1 MAAWK
6 LVSNDAKRKAHSR
19 TAKCEAFHFASR
31 LFFYVFVSDH
41 IHDSAIMQNRFFCGV
56 GICYGVR
63 DWVRISMRRGRA

>member
-31 LFFYVFVSDH
+31 LFFYVFVSDY
-41 IHDSAIMQNRFFCGV
+41 IHDSAIMQNRFFV
-56 GICYGVR
+56 RGICYGVR